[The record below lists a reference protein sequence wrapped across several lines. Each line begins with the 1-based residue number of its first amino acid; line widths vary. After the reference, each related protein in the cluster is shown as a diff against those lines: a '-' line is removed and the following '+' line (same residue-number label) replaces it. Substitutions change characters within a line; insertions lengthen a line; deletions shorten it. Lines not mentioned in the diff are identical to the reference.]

1 MDKATQSP
9 RGGQGDFITNGLYRR
24 ATVLRILGIDEKTWS
39 RWTSAGLREIR
50 ADGARNIYVRGE
62 AVIEFLSQF
71 EGE

>member
-1 MDKATQSP
+1 MK
-9 RGGQGDFITNGLYRR
+9 
-24 ATVLRILGIDEKTWS
+24 ETWS

-62 AVIEFLSQF
+62 AVIEFLAQF